1 MNYLQ
6 KEMECYN
13 KWRKGVLLLMP
24 LEVLLSIVVL
34 GLLIAAFITGYA
46 STKGTLA
53 LTDLRNY
60 LTALQR
66 RFSHSADMDAEAE
79 RSDLEKLLN
88 NVKVTCEQ
96 QVISSDA
103 DFQLQ
108 LGRACDQMTTITK
121 SQVDSKK
128 STWIK
133 LKAVACGFSESY
145 FPGFIKRNLKP
156 CIVVR

>member
-6 KEMECYN
+6 KEMECYY

-34 GLLIAAFITGYA
+34 GLLIAAFIIGYT
-46 STKGTLA
+46 STKGPLA
-53 LTDLRNY
+53 LTALRNY
-60 LTALQR
+60 LTVLQR
-66 RFSHSADMDAEAE
+66 RFSHSADMNADAE

-88 NVKVTCEQ
+88 NVKVTCDQ

-103 DFQLQ
+103 DLQFQ

-121 SQVDSKK
+121 SQVGSTK
-128 STWIK
+128 SAWIK
-133 LKAVACGFSESY
+133 LKAVAYGFGESY
-145 FPGFIKRNLKP
+145 FPGLIK
-156 CIVVR
+156 